1 MQLRLSRAI
10 LGVAF
15 LVLASG
21 AWADGWWLWHK
32 PGTPT
37 SITLPAEDVLKIGAQ
52 IWQNECA
59 GTVEGLT
66 SWNRGENFASLG
78 IGHFIW
84 YPAGIEGPFE
94 ESWPKLV
101 QFLRAKSIALPI
113 WILQERHC
121 PWRNHEEFQR
131 SRDGAQMRELRAF
144 LARTVEAQTEF
155 IVQRLRSALPK
166 MVEAAGRDRTA
177 RRRLE
182 SQFQAL
188 TGSGQGMYAMIDYV
202 NFKGEGTKV
211 EERYRGQGWGLAQ
224 VLLEMRGNPRG
235 FAAPWEFSESA
246 KRVLS
251 YRVRNAPR
259 DESQWLQGWMNRCDT
274 YKRPL

>member
-1 MQLRLSRAI
+1 MQLRLPRTV
-10 LGVAF
+10 LLVAC
-15 LVLASG
+15 LAQVSG

-32 PGTPT
+32 PGSPAGL
-37 SITLPAEDVLKIGAQ
+37 TLQPEDVRKIGEQ
-52 IWQNECA
+52 IWENECD

-84 YPAGIEGPFE
+84 YPAGMEGPFE

-101 QFLRAKSIALPI
+101 QFLRGRGLVVPS
-113 WILQERHC
+113 WVLQERHC
-121 PWRNHEEFQR
+121 PWHNQEEFQR
-131 SRDGAQMRELRAF
+131 ARETAPMKELRTF
-144 LARTVEAQTEF
+144 LSRSVDAQTEF

-166 MVEAAGRDRTA
+166 MMDAAGRDRTN

-188 TGSGQGMYAMIDYV
+188 TSSSQGMYAMIDYV
-202 NFKGEGTKV
+202 NFKGEGTKA
-211 EERYRGQGWGLAQ
+211 EEHYRGQGWGLTQ

-235 FAAPWEFSESA
+235 FAAPWEFSEAA
-246 KRVLS
+246 KRVLTR
-251 YRVRNAPR
+251 RVRNAPR
-259 DESQWLQGWMNRCDT
+259 DESEWLQGWLNRCDT